1 MTATIPDL
9 LHARA
14 GEAPDA
20 PGFFHVADGQ
30 WASWTWERYRERAA
44 LAGSGLRAAGIGRG
58 DHVMLLV
65 AEVDVAVSVLF
76 GAWAV
81 GAVPILVGLP
91 SRLTDAT
98 AFVADLRRTAQ
109 RLHAATLVVSDMVTA
124 FVGAS
129 HEPPRVLA
137 AGSLLDGEPPDRG
150 VWEQVDPSAPAVIQL
165 TSGSTGQPRG
175 VVLSHAAVLAHLAAI
190 SAALPAGEDAREVT
204 WLPLHHDMG
213 VIGGLV

>member
-1 MTATIPDL
+1 MASRRF
-9 LHARA
+9 ARTPTTL
-14 GEAPDA
+14 G
-20 PGFFHVADGQ
+20 
-30 WASWTWERYRERAA
+30 
-44 LAGSGLRAAGIGRG
+44 
-58 DHVMLLV
+58 
-65 AEVDVAVSVLF
+65 VSV
-76 GAWAV
+76 
-81 GAVPILVGLP
+81 
-91 SRLTDAT
+91 RL
-98 AFVADLRRTAQ
+98 L
-109 RLHAATLVVSDMVTA
+109 A

-129 HEPPRVLA
+129 HVPPRVLA

-213 VIGGLV
+213 LIGGLV